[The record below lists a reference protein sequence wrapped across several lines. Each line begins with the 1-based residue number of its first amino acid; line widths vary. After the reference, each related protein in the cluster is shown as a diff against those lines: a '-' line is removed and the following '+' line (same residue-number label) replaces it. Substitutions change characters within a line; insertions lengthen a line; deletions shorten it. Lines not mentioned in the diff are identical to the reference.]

1 MNDLDRS
8 ARPASGG
15 IRPYQFPDL
24 VSRRLESGL
33 ELMLVQKKD
42 LPMVTALVVLDAGEA
57 RVPLERGGLAVLTGD
72 ALEAGTGSRSGLEW
86 ARALERLG
94 ATSGVS
100 TGWDSTTVAVS
111 SQADRLDEALPLL
124 AEMVRSP
131 SFPED
136 EFPRYKRQCLGTI
149 AQRAMNPGALASD
162 EFARF
167 LYGAHALYGR
177 PLGGREESLASV
189 ETVECR
195 AFVESAYVPHGAGLV
210 LVGDLDAGEAEA
222 LARKSFGDWA
232 GRPADAVGEAALEET
247 ESGVLLVHR
256 PGAVQS
262 EIRIGHGGIRRDA
275 PDYFAVQILNLVLG
289 GSFTSRLNLNL
300 REKNGFTYGVR
311 SRFIT
316 RRGAGPF
323 VVSTAVESAVTG
335 AAVSEIH
342 GEIGALANDGPTG
355 AEVETAISYLSGVF
369 PLKLETT
376 GQIAAQAAEI
386 IVYGLEQD
394 YYHRYRERIR
404 DVSLTDVGET
414 AGTRLRPAQL
424 RTVIVGDA
432 DVVAPQLEGKRLGP
446 IVRTP

>member
-1 MNDLDRS
+1 MSDLDRS
-8 ARPASGG
+8 LRPPTGG

-24 VSRRLESGL
+24 VNRRFENGL
-33 ELMLVQKKD
+33 ELLLVQKKD
-42 LPMVTALVVLDAGEA
+42 LPMVTALVVLDAGET
-57 RVPLERGGLAVLTGD
+57 RVPTEKGGLAVLTGD
-72 ALEAGTGSRSGLEW
+72 ALEAGTGRRSGLEW
-86 ARALERLG
+86 ARALESLG

-111 SQADRLDEALPLL
+111 SQADRLAEALPLL
-124 AEMVRSP
+124 GEMVRSP

-136 EFPRYKRQCLGTI
+136 EFPRYKRQCLGTV

-177 PLGGREESLASV
+177 PLGGREESLAPLDAV
-189 ETVECR
+189 DCR
-195 AFVESAYVPHGAGLV
+195 GFVESCYVPHGAGLI
-210 LVGDLDAGEAEA
+210 LVGDLDAREAEA
-222 LARKSFGDWA
+222 LARESFGDWT
-232 GRPADAVGEAALEET
+232 GRPAGAGGDVAPPDMEA
-247 ESGVLLVHR
+247 GVLLVHR

-262 EIRIGHGGIRRDA
+262 EIRVGHGGIPRDA
-275 PDYFAVQILNLVLG
+275 PDYFAVRILNLILG

-342 GEIGALANDGPTG
+342 GEIGALANDGPTA
-355 AEVETAISYLSGVF
+355 AEVETAVSYLSGVF

-394 YYHRYRERIR
+394 YYHRYRKRIR
-404 DVSLTDVGET
+404 DVSFAAVGE
-414 AGTRLRPAQL
+414 AAEARLRPAEL

-432 DVVAPQLEGKRLGP
+432 DVVAPQLEAKGLGP
-446 IVRTP
+446 IVRQS